1 MWSKIKIGESQIPQI
16 LVMVVGL
23 VFMIMFQFRDNPAYV
38 IVTLI
43 CLQASCVM
51 MAVYDE
57 REDEKKANEE
67 AFALLDTPHRTY
79 EVKRNG

>member
-1 MWSKIKIGESQIPQI
+1 MWKKIKIGESQIPQI

-23 VFMIMFQFRDNPAYV
+23 VFMVMFQSHDNPAYV

-43 CLQASCVM
+43 CLQTSCVM

-57 REDEKKANEE
+57 HEEEKKANAE
-67 AFALLDTPHRTY
+67 AIAILESKVHS
-79 EVKRNG
+79 NG